1 MDPNTNK
8 IYLAIGATATILAGA
23 LGYYILVLKKSKN
36 KDQIT
41 KPPPY
46 PPVVV
51 DETANLEE
59 KKKAAAAFIS
69 QKLNSNEE
77 FQTFSSKNVGLAVTK
92 DIQDNNGIVDD
103 KSSEAVDNNE
113 EGQENSDMEEFEE
126 EVLCQSTPNLL
137 TESVCEDLQIEPP
150 SINSN
155 ETEPTI
161 VLDNTHLERS
171 QSPDDVILTN
181 NPSAIVN
188 NDKLASDRSPSVSPV
203 PCECLENWKEDEKS
217 ESETSPKIE
226 KSRSPSPE
234 KEKSR
239 TPSPENFE
247 RGEVVMAEEKEEE
260 KVPSRSP
267 SPVKEKSSS
276 PSPVKENSRSPSLDK
291 EDDDDIVVV
300 EKEVSPSASPEKEK
314 SCSPSPAEEK
324 SRSSS
329 PLVVKEKSRSPSPEK
344 EKSRSVSP
352 VNEKA
357 PEKSRSPSPVD
368 SKKSLSPV

>member
-1 MDPNTNK
+1 MGISIQAMDPNTNK

-41 KPPPY
+41 KPPPS

-217 ESETSPKIE
+217 ESETSPEKEKSRSPSPVVKE

-239 TPSPENFE
+239 SP
-247 RGEVVMAEEKEEE
+247 
-260 KVPSRSP
+260 
-267 SPVKEKSSS
+267 
-276 PSPVKENSRSPSLDK
+276 
-291 EDDDDIVVV
+291 
-300 EKEVSPSASPEKEK
+300 SPEKEK
-314 SCSPSPAEEK
+314 SPSPSPAEEK

-329 PLVVKEKSRSPSPEK
+329 PLLVKEKSRSPSPEK

-368 SKKSLSPV
+368 SKKSLSPVPTKSRSPSPENAQKSRSASPETKE

>member
-1 MDPNTNK
+1 M
-8 IYLAIGATATILAGA
+8 G
-23 LGYYILVLKKSKN
+23 
-36 KDQIT
+36 
-41 KPPPY
+41 
-46 PPVVV
+46 
-51 DETANLEE
+51 
-59 KKKAAAAFIS
+59 IS

-226 KSRSPSPE
+226 KSHSPSPE

-267 SPVKEKSSS
+267 SPVKDKSSS

-314 SCSPSPAEEK
+314 SRSPSPVVKEKSRSPSPEKEKSRSPSPEKEKCRSPSPEEEK

-329 PLVVKEKSRSPSPEK
+329 PLVVKEKSRSPSP
-344 EKSRSVSP
+344 
-352 VNEKA
+352 
-357 PEKSRSPSPVD
+357 VD
-368 SKKSLSPV
+368 SKKSLSPVPTKSRSPSPENAQKSRSASPET

>member
-1 MDPNTNK
+1 MGNK

-41 KPPPY
+41 KPPPS

-103 KSSEAVDNNE
+103 KSSEAVDNNK

-126 EVLCQSTPNLL
+126 EDEVLCQSTPNLL

-267 SPVKEKSSS
+267 SPVKEKSCS
-276 PSPVKENSRSPSLDK
+276 PSPVKEKSRSPS
-291 EDDDDIVVV
+291 
-300 EKEVSPSASPEKEK
+300 PE
-314 SCSPSPAEEK
+314 EEK

-352 VNEKA
+352 VNERA
-357 PEKSRSPSPVD
+357 PEKSRPP
-368 SKKSLSPV
+368 

>member
-1 MDPNTNK
+1 MNK
-8 IYLAIGATATILAGA
+8 SILIFLIPKGMWQSFSEFLQDTIL
-23 LGYYILVLKKSKN
+23 LSMNLLFLKSISPSYISLLILKKKYSIILNCTLYSIVLKFT
-36 KDQIT
+36 QIC
-41 KPPPY
+41 
-46 PPVVV
+46 
-51 DETANLEE
+51 L
-59 KKKAAAAFIS
+59 
-69 QKLNSNEE
+69 
-77 FQTFSSKNVGLAVTK
+77 G
-92 DIQDNNGIVDD
+92 
-103 KSSEAVDNNE
+103 
-113 EGQENSDMEEFEE
+113 
-126 EVLCQSTPNLL
+126 QSTPNLL

-247 RGEVVMAEEKEEE
+247 RGEVVMAEEEE

-267 SPVKEKSSS
+267 SPVKEKSCS

-314 SCSPSPAEEK
+314 SRSPSPVVKEKSRSPSPEKEKSRSPSPEEEK

-368 SKKSLSPV
+368 SKKSLSPVPTKSRSPSPENAQKSRSASPETKE

>member
-1 MDPNTNK
+1 M
-8 IYLAIGATATILAGA
+8 G
-23 LGYYILVLKKSKN
+23 
-36 KDQIT
+36 
-41 KPPPY
+41 
-46 PPVVV
+46 
-51 DETANLEE
+51 
-59 KKKAAAAFIS
+59 
-69 QKLNSNEE
+69 
-77 FQTFSSKNVGLAVTK
+77 
-92 DIQDNNGIVDD
+92 
-103 KSSEAVDNNE
+103 
-113 EGQENSDMEEFEE
+113 GQENSDMEEFEE

-217 ESETSPKIE
+217 ESETSP
-226 KSRSPSPE
+226 E

-247 RGEVVMAEEKEEE
+247 RREVVMAEEKEEE

-276 PSPVKENSRSPSLDK
+276 PSPVKENSCSPSLDK

-300 EKEVSPSASPEKEK
+300 EK
-314 SCSPSPAEEK
+314 
-324 SRSSS
+324 
-329 PLVVKEKSRSPSPEK
+329 
-344 EKSRSVSP
+344 
-352 VNEKA
+352 
-357 PEKSRSPSPVD
+357 
-368 SKKSLSPV
+368 